1 MITWRTALANQLV
14 CISCREPALRQKLE
28 DQLRSQYRLSFSD
41 SPQEL
46 ADLLKKQD
54 IACIVAN
61 PMQAGICHLWEFREI
76 MSNFEIVPLII
87 ACGCINFDFLKTC
100 AASFADDCIE
110 VNGLDVAE
118 RVETTITR
126 RDFQN
131 QHLAHD
137 IHANQYPPRMK
148 QALKIIHS
156 GFTRLKFAEEVSSQ
170 LGISVTTFRKQFVQI
185 FGTPF
190 TQYLIKTKLLYAVH
204 LAQNR
209 GLTGK
214 AIASRCG
221 FNSARE
227 FYRCFKRKMSLQF
240 SAYRAK
246 YTERD
251 FEQLY
256 TDQSNHIFPHNF

>member
-1 MITWRTALANQLV
+1 MQNQPI
-14 CISCREPALRQKLE
+14 CIFCRQPALSQKLE
-28 DQLRSQYRLSFSD
+28 DLLGNHYRLLFPD
-41 SPQEL
+41 TLQKL
-46 ADLLKKQD
+46 VDLLKKQE

-61 PMQAGICHLWEFREI
+61 PMQDGICHLWEFREI
-76 MSNFEIVPLII
+76 KSNFEIVPFII
-87 ACGCINFDFLKTC
+87 VCACCNFDFLKTC
-100 AASFADDCIE
+100 AGSFADDCVE

-118 RVETTITR
+118 RVEATIAR
-126 RDFQN
+126 RDFQK
-131 QHLAHD
+131 QHLA
-137 IHANQYPPRMK
+137 IEIPVNQYPPRIK
-148 QALKIIHS
+148 QALRIIHS

-170 LGISVTTFRKQFVQI
+170 LGISVTTFRKQFVQCCGI
-185 FGTPF
+185 PF

-227 FYRCFKRKMSLQF
+227 FYRCFKGKIGLQF

-246 YTERD
+246 YTARD

-256 TDQSNHIFPHNF
+256 TDHSNHISPA